1 MRKALA
7 LALFCVGCGGGGSSE
22 PPDVDAPVQ
31 QSEWTQLVGRSWTVP
46 AGSADTYKCT
56 RIAVTQ
62 DVWVSGFRAIAPL
75 GTHHTVVTISTNGNQ
90 LGDYDCQVG
99 SLDLQMLWASGV
111 GTKELV
117 FPDGVGM
124 KLKAGQF
131 INLNLHL
138 FNATDTPLAGTSGI
152 EIRPIEQTKVVHEAD
167 MMFAGTT
174 NITIPSDGQPHDVS
188 GGCTVSSAYNIF
200 TVWPHMHQHATKQS
214 LEITQGGVVK
224 KVLDNVPY
232 NFNEQVNY
240 QMEPM
245 QLASGDRIKTTCTYV
260 NNTGTELKFGDSS
273 NEEMCFT
280 GMYKYP
286 AGGSLF
292 QCALN

>member
-1 MRKALA
+1 M
-7 LALFCVGCGGGGSSE
+7 
-22 PPDVDAPVQ
+22 DAA
-31 QSEWTQLVGRSWTVP
+31 SAEWTQLIGRSWTVP

-75 GTHHTVVTISTNGNQ
+75 GTHHTVVTISNNGSQ

-111 GTKELV
+111 GTKDLV

-138 FNATDTPLAGTSGI
+138 FNASDAPLSGTSGI
-152 EIRPIEQTKVVHEAD
+152 EIKPIEQAKVQHEAD
-167 MMFAGTT
+167 MMFAGSM
-174 NITIPSDGQPHDVS
+174 NISIPSDNQPHDVS
-188 GGCTVSSAYNIF
+188 GGCTVNTPYNVF
-200 TVWPHMHQHATKQS
+200 TVWPHMHQHATNQT
-214 LEITQGGVVK
+214 LEITQSGVVK

-232 NFNEQVNY
+232 NLNEQINY
-240 QMEPM
+240 QIEPM
-245 QLASGDRIKTTCTYV
+245 PLTAGDKIKTTCTFV
-260 NNTGTELKFGDSS
+260 NNTGTELRFGDSS

-286 AGGSLF
+286 AGGNLF
-292 QCALN
+292 QCALQ